1 MGNPKLN
8 KHINNNASLFHLS
21 FAISEQKFAS
31 TYEFTT
37 NKQMILLKNSKQVY
51 FLLAFKVK

>member
-37 NKQMILLKNSKQVY
+37 NKQMILLKTANKCIF
-51 FLLAFKVK
+51 FLLSK